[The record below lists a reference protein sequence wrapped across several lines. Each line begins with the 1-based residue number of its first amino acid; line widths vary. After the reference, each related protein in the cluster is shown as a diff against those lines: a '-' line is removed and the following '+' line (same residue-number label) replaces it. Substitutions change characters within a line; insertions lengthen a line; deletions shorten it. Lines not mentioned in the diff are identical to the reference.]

1 MPESEPT
8 VRADTHSKIFVN
20 SQEYWEKRFSTDWE
34 ALGGRQQSRSFMD
47 LLVKYLPAPVAEE
60 IEAGGLSILDCG
72 CALGDGTAV
81 LAAEFSRSRV
91 SGFDFSAEAMDSA
104 RKAHPGIDFFVS
116 DFETL
121 DRSADV
127 LVVSHCLEHLA
138 RPILVLKH
146 LASRARRYLLVL
158 VPFLESYPPHHEHRR
173 IVHATTFPGEVDG
186 WVAADRV
193 VLPPTATWAGNQ
205 LLLVYR
211 PAEAGE
217 AIAPAPLPSIVD
229 IDHQMRLRALEVST
243 ASFAS
248 GLQRIA
254 AERESRQIEEIRE
267 LREKLHEERQEFR
280 EERQELREELQR
292 ARHLTQEI
300 ADERERT
307 VALLWE
313 QVEHGSRAL
322 AERDERIRGMEEE
335 LRKGHAFVQAVQ
347 EERQKTVQGL
357 NERIAAVEAERED
370 LRVEV
375 ESWRW
380 DATTARRELTALQ
393 SSRLWRIA
401 NVYWKLRRRLFG
413 KPSPR
418 PPATREESPAG
429 SAGSPSPASLAAR
442 PDAPALP
449 PGLPRVPSSSY
460 DVVVFS
466 IIDWD
471 FRFQRPQQI
480 ATQLGRHGH
489 RVFYLSTTTTLPAD
503 GPAWTLAWKAKNV
516 VEVKLRSRR
525 PLDIYGGRLEEEDLQ
540 VLEGAF
546 SELLTD
552 LSLGDVVSLVQI
564 PFWAPLADRLRERY
578 GWRVVYDCM
587 DEWTNFPGF
596 GEAVLSLEEG
606 LVKNAD
612 VTVATA
618 RLLYEKLSGRA
629 ARLVLARNGVDLD
642 HYRRYY
648 GENGLLGPVTHPVI
662 GYYGALASWVDVDL
676 LEKIA
681 RRFSEAT
688 IVLAGGVFDVDLSR
702 VAALPNVRLLGQRPY
717 EEMPQLLWHFDV
729 CVIPFLVNDITEATN
744 PVKFYEYLSAGK
756 PVVSP
761 RLTELL
767 PFEDLCYLADDHDS
781 FLAGLTRALAEPA
794 DDPRRERRKKVAEE
808 NDWRE
813 RYGVIHR
820 AVTETFPLVSVIVV
834 TYGGLPLTRRCLD
847 SLLEG
852 ETWPRLEVLVVDNA
866 SPDGTPEYLRAVAA
880 GDTRV
885 RVFFQS
891 KNLGFPAAN
900 NVGIAQAQGDVILL
914 LNNDT
919 VVPPGMIGRLVRALE
934 NNRRIGIVCATTNF
948 CGNEARV
955 EPDYEDLADMPRY
968 AARRAREHAG
978 RLLDLQVAAMYCVAA
993 RREVVHEIGPLDE
1006 AFGIGMFEDDDY
1018 SVRMRE
1024 AGYRVVCAEDAY
1036 VHHVGQGSFQTLSP
1050 QDYQS
1055 LWDRNQAH
1063 YEKKWGRKWKP
1074 HTLRSGV
1081 APVMS
1086 KVGLA

>member
-8 VRADTHSKIFVN
+8 MSIDTQSQVLVN
-20 SQEYWEKRFSTDWE
+20 SQEYWERRFSTDWE

-47 LLVKYLPAPVAEE
+47 LLVKYLPARVAEE

-81 LAAEFSRSRV
+81 LAAEFPRSRI
-91 SGFDFSAEAMDSA
+91 SGFDWSAEAVDAA

-138 RPILVLKH
+138 RPVSALRH

-158 VPFLESYPPHHEHRR
+158 VPFHESYPPHHEHRR
-173 IVHATTFPGEVDG
+173 IVHATTFPGEMDG

-211 PAEAGE
+211 PAEAGKT
-217 AIAPAPLPSIVD
+217 IVPAPLPSVID
-229 IDHQMRLRALEVST
+229 IDHQMRLRSLEAAT
-243 ASFAS
+243 AAFAS
-248 GLQRIA
+248 GLQRLA
-254 AERESRQIEEIRE
+254 AERESRQAEEIRE
-267 LREKLHEERQEFR
+267 LREKFR
-280 EERQELREELQR
+280 EEREELREELQR
-292 ARHLTQEI
+292 ARHRTREV

-313 QVEHGSRAL
+313 QLEQSSLGL

-335 LRKGHAFVQAVQ
+335 LRKGHGFVQAVQ
-347 EERQKTVQGL
+347 EERDKTVREL
-357 NERIAAVEAERED
+357 NERIAAVEKERED

-380 DATTARRELTALQ
+380 DATTARRELAALQ
-393 SSRLWRIA
+393 GSRLWRVA

-418 PPATREESPAG
+418 PAAVREENPASPAG
-429 SAGSPSPASLAAR
+429 SPAPARTASLASR
-442 PDAPALP
+442 PDDPALP
-449 PGLPRVPSSSY
+449 PGLPRVPSTRY

-489 RVFYLSTTTTLPAD
+489 RVFYLSTTSTIPAD

-516 VEVKLRSRR
+516 VEVKLRSLR
-525 PLDIYGGRLEEEDLQ
+525 PLDIYGGRLGEDDLAA
-540 VLEGAF
+540 LEGAF
-546 SELLTD
+546 SQLLAD
-552 LSLGDVVSLVQI
+552 LSLADVVSLVQI

-606 LVKNAD
+606 LVRSAD
-612 VTVATA
+612 VTIATA
-618 RLLYEKLSGRA
+618 RLLYEKLDGRA
-629 ARLVLARNGVDLD
+629 PRLVLAQNGVDLD

-648 GENGLLGPVTHPVI
+648 GENALLGPVTRPVI
-662 GYYGALASWVDVDL
+662 GYYGALASWVDVGL

-702 VAALPNVRLLGQRPY
+702 VEALPNVRLLGQRPY
-717 EEMPQLLWHFDV
+717 EEMPQLLWHFDA

-767 PFEDLCYLADDHDS
+767 PFEDLCYLADDHEG
-781 FLAGLTRALAEPA
+781 FLAGLETALAEPA

-820 AVTETFPLVSVIVV
+820 AVAETFPLVSVIVV

-852 ETWPRLEVLVVDNA
+852 ETWPRFEVVVVDNA

-885 RVFFQS
+885 RVFFQE

-900 NVGIAQAQGDVILL
+900 NVGIAQARGEVLLL

-919 VVPPGMIGRLVRALE
+919 VVPPGMIGRLVRSLE
-934 NNRRIGIVCATTNF
+934 RDHRIGIVCATTNF

-978 RLLDLQVAAMYCVAA
+978 RLLDLHVAAMYCVAA
-993 RREVVHEIGPLDE
+993 RREVVREIGPLDE

-1024 AGYRVVCAEDAY
+1024 AGYRVVCTEDAY

-1050 QDYQS
+1050 QEYES
-1055 LWDRNQAH
+1055 LWSRNQAH